1 LTELAHKRISSL
13 DLSDSIK
20 DVLIKSGHNYLLELL
35 EKSPEE
41 LMEIPGL
48 TLAHICE
55 YKKYIIA
62 KGLQHLQKDF

>member
-1 LTELAHKRISSL
+1 MTEIAHKTISSL

-35 EKSPEE
+35 AKSPEE

-48 TLAHICE
+48 TLAHISE
-55 YKKYIIA
+55 YKEFIIEQ
-62 KGLQHLQKDF
+62 GLQHLQKDF

>member
-1 LTELAHKRISSL
+1 ME
-13 DLSDSIK
+13 LSDSIK
-20 DVLIKSGHNYLLELL
+20 NVFAEGGYSFLYELL

-48 TLAHICE
+48 TLAHISE

-62 KGLQHLQKDF
+62 QKLQHLQKDF

>member
-1 LTELAHKRISSL
+1 MTELAHKTISSL

-20 DVLIKSGHNYLLELL
+20 DVLIKSGYNYLHDVL

-48 TLAHICE
+48 TFAHISE
-55 YKKYIIA
+55 YKKYIIV